1 MSGAP
6 VLPGEGLQLS
16 LSWVFHLGPS
26 EEWRRMQGNAAFAHV
41 PGRVFVSRGRR
52 TVAISDHLR
61 LSFAFHFLGRA
72 DNIWQLTR
80 LSFAMA
86 KHDSLSSSTQ
96 AVRFNMFNRVTTV
109 TTHNEDSNE
118 ATTVM
123 NQMTFRAVRSCR
135 QIVPSDRA
143 VRSWRQMWMMWSRD
157 VSWLSCCCSLFCEA
171 PSAPSSSKAKEHLS
185 LVTGP
190 WQTPIFAEESVPK
203 GCHMMSHDIIT
214 TWCHMFFWCSSRMP
228 WQAML
233 LRGAEHLAEESVKQA
248 QVGSMAHRGPLMQCK
263 DIFQIF
269 IANNHQ

>member
-1 MSGAP
+1 
-6 VLPGEGLQLS
+6 
-16 LSWVFHLGPS
+16 
-26 EEWRRMQGNAAFAHV
+26 MQGNAAFAHV

-135 QIVPSDRA
+135 QIVPSDRG
-143 VRSWRQMWMMWSRD
+143 VRCGWCGLVMSRD
-157 VSWLSCCCSLFCEA
+157 SRAAVLCFVRHPVHQAHPRPRSTC
-171 PSAPSSSKAKEHLS
+171 HLS
-185 LVTGP
+185 QGPGKPPFLRKSPFQKDVT
-190 WQTPIFAEESVPK
+190 W
-203 GCHMMSHDIIT
+203 CHMMSHDIIT